1 MNDKTPNL
9 LTIAASAF
17 TQKVKDTVTSIN
29 NGEKALVSLVAVCAD
44 RWYLDGK
51 NGAQKGDSGGAETI
65 QNFVNALSDY
75 PTKQKAAAKLF
86 AKFVPVEIVISDE
99 GSAKAD
105 NKIKLSALT
114 DDQKANYK
122 AAIEAFKASNFP
134 SLAAAVKSDGK
145 KDNSF
150 KPVKLENLKTK
161 ITTTA
166 AKLVATALLSDANQ
180 TLEDVKAALA
190 AAISGL
196 TAAEIETAKAEILAK
211 KPLKEVPKAA

>member
-17 TQKVKDTVTSIN
+17 TQKVKDTVTSLN
-29 NGEKALVSLVAVCAD
+29 NGEKTLVSLVAVCSD

-86 AKFVPVEIVISDE
+86 SKLVPVEIVISDE
-99 GSAKAD
+99 GIAKAD

-114 DDQKANYK
+114 DDQKVNYK
-122 AAIEAFKASNFP
+122 AAIDAFKAANFP

-150 KPVKLENLKTK
+150 KAVSLDKLKTK
-161 ITTTA
+161 VSKTA
-166 AKLVATALLSDANQ
+166 ATLVATALLSDENQ
-180 TLEDVKAALA
+180 NLEDVKAALA
-190 AAISGL
+190 AAINGL
-196 TAAEIETAKAEILAK
+196 TAAEIEAAKAEILKK
-211 KPLKEVPKAA
+211 KPLKVVPKAA